1 MGFHPHQPL
10 NNIDIRSQAD
20 FERDAEKEKLSK
32 GVSSAPSHGRKGCD
46 KAKQNVLRNGQ
57 EDRLMQPV
65 SMIVTKSMFKARIK
79 ICVVNV

>member
-1 MGFHPHQPL
+1 MGFHPHQPF

-46 KAKQNVLRNGQ
+46 KAKTKRLEKRAGRQANATCFYDSYKIYVQSSYQNLCR
-57 EDRLMQPV
+57 
-65 SMIVTKSMFKARIK
+65 
-79 ICVVNV
+79 